1 MKRKSLFLFALLTF
15 GLGITFAGTEDLPTF
30 TGRTLTS
37 ATAPV
42 NGTNAVQ
49 TITIGGTPTGGT
61 FTLTFAGKTTAAISW
76 TATDA
81 TLASNVQT
89 ALNALN
95 NVGASGV
102 VATVG
107 TGSSGIGTYLATFS
121 GTNMARK
128 AQATMTVTSSLT
140 GTSPTIAVATTTA
153 GVTADGRISPKGTLC
168 IAADTGI
175 TYQNT
180 GSPPNPTWVKVSS
193 E

>member
-1 MKRKSLFLFALLTF
+1 MKTKLLSLILLMGCSTAL
-15 GLGITFAGTEDLPTF
+15 FAGTEDLPSF
-30 TGRTLTS
+30 AGRVVTS

-76 TATDA
+76 TSTDA
-81 TLASNVQT
+81 TLASNIQT

-95 NVGASGV
+95 NIGASGV
-102 VATVG
+102 VGSVG
-107 TGSSGIGTYLATFS
+107 TGSSGIGTYLVTFS
-121 GTNMARK
+121 GTNTARK
-128 AQATMTVTSSLT
+128 PQATMTVTSSLT
-140 GTSPTIAVATTTA
+140 GTSPTITVSTTTP
-153 GVTADGRISPKGTLC
+153 GVTADGRILPKGTIC

-175 TYQNT
+175 SWQNT